1 MEGKEQR
8 NGIAES
14 ALWATTTTVTSNGS
28 VNSAHD
34 SYTGLGGAVP
44 MSGLGTSE
52 VVFGGVGTGM
62 YTMLLYVLLAVFI
75 GGLMVGRTPE
85 YLGKK
90 IQAREIKLVSL
101 GDPRHP
107 PGGAGHAPAWRSR
120 RGPACGRSTRRA
132 AGFSETLYAY
142 LSQANNNGSA
152 FAGYTGF
159 LQPNAPGNVGS
170 YGISFA
176 DLLGGAT
183 MTLARFL
190 PIVLVLAV
198 AGSLAGKKVSPA
210 GPGTMRT
217 DTPTF
222 VILLDRGDRPG
233 RRPHLL
239 PRSAARP
246 DRPEPDH
253 EAVLRCAAR
262 LSHPCSR

>member
-14 ALWATTTTVTSNGS
+14 ALWATTTTVTSSGS

-34 SYTGLGGAVP
+34 SYTGLGGLVP
-44 MSGLGTSE
+44 MSGIGSGE
-52 VVFGGVGTGM
+52 VVFGGVGTGL

-90 IQAREIKLVSL
+90 IQEREIKLISL
-101 GDPRHP
+101 GILVTPLAVLAST
-107 PGGAGHAPAWRSR
+107 GLAIATSAGRRSIFQH
-120 RGPACGRSTRRA
+120 GPQ
-132 AGFSETLYAY
+132 GFSETLYAY

-159 LQPNAPGNVGS
+159 VQPHAPGNAGAH
-170 YGISFA
+170 GIAFA

-198 AGSLAGKKVSPA
+198 AGSLAGKKISPA
-210 GPGTMRT
+210 GPGTLRT

-222 VILLDRGDRPG
+222 AFLLVGVIVLVGALTFFPALLLGPVVQTLTG
-233 RRPHLL
+233 RLF
-239 PRSAARP
+239 
-246 DRPEPDH
+246 
-253 EAVLRCAAR
+253 
-262 LSHPCSR
+262 